1 MADEELR
8 AWVRDFLMKGYLCG
22 DGFERMVKVGGTTRE
37 ELVENFIDLFLPQM
51 GPRLKEFHAE
61 HGFYPDSAR
70 HPGERAKGDNN

>member
-22 DGFERMVKVGGTTRE
+22 DGFERMVKGGGTTRE

-51 GPRLKEFHAE
+51 GPGLKEFHDK
-61 HGFYPDSAR
+61 HGFYPD
-70 HPGERAKGDNN
+70 